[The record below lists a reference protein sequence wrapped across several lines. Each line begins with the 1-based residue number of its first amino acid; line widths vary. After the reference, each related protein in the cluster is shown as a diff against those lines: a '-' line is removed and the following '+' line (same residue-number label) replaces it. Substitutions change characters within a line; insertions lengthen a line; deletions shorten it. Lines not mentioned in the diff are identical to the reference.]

1 MPRRKRPARKRT
13 LTELYI
19 RKVKPEKTR
28 FLVWDAKQHGL
39 V

>member
-1 MPRRKRPARKRT
+1 MPRPKRAARKRT
-13 LTELYI
+13 LTELFI
-19 RKVKPEKTR
+19 KKVKLEKTR